1 MGLRVK
7 GGILRDKNGFLADV
21 EELLNQTLGHP
32 RGTLALRAVCEKWG
46 GETCYIP
53 SQTELFLAV
62 RNEEIRLR
70 FRGDNYG
77 ELALIYKITERQV
90 RRIVNGQ

>member
-1 MGLRVK
+1 M
-7 GGILRDKNGFLADV
+7 RDKNGFLADV
-21 EELLNQTLGHP
+21 EELLNQALGHP
-32 RGTLALRAVCEKWG
+32 KGTLALKAVCEKWG

-62 RNEEIRLR
+62 RNEEIRR
-70 FRGDNYG
+70 QFKGDNYE
-77 ELALIYKITERQV
+77 ELALNYKITERQV